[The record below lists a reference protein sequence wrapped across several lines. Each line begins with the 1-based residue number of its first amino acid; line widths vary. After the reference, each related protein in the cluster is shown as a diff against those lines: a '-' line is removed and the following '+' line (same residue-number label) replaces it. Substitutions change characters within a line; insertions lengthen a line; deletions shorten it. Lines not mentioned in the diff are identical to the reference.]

1 MMRRLLLCLL
11 PFAAQA
17 QPALIPEPQEVSWNS
32 GHFEKSACQYLLP
45 ADGIFSREV
54 KLLQTLFPQVKVA
67 QGSHHYIALRHGSS
81 RPEGYTLQVY
91 ADSIVITAGDAAGAF
106 YAIQTLQQLA
116 ENKGRIP
123 ACRITD
129 WPAFAWRGYMVDV
142 GRNYQ
147 SMPLLKQQIDVMARY
162 KLNVFHFHATE
173 DVAWRLAS
181 RQYPQLTA
189 PEHMTRNKGKFYS
202 EADIQELIAYC
213 RDRYVTFVPEIDMPG
228 HSAAFKRAMKTDMQS
243 DTGLAIVKNILREFC
258 ATYNVPYVHIGGDE
272 VHISNKQFLPEVTA
286 LLHSLGKQTVGW
298 SPGGNLHSSTLRQLW
313 MNDGGT
319 DTLLRYIDS
328 RHLYLNHMDPLEAV
342 ATLFFRRIDT
352 AMKGATLCLWHD
364 RKVQHEND
372 LLRMNAVYPGIPAF
386 SERVWKGGGY
396 PGWIAAIGTPGTEKA
411 AAFAAFEKRL
421 LLHRQRYFSTMPFP
435 YAAQSSWVWDLYGP
449 FRNNG
454 DLARDFDTTGAQT
467 LQATGGTVILR
478 HWWAPKV
485 TGVLPSPEE
494 NTTWYAF
501 TKIWR
506 NQAGPV
512 KFWIGFNNFSR
523 SPNTDSPPANAWD
536 NRHSAVWVNGSLV
549 PPPRWKRAGQ
559 KGDSEIPL
567 VDEGYE
573 YRTPVTIP
581 LRKGWNTVKIKLPV
595 GSFKGPDWHNP
606 VKWMFT
612 FVPAP

>member
-1 MMRRLLLCLL
+1 MIRRLLTLLL
-11 PFAAQA
+11 PFAAHA
-17 QPALIPEPQEVSWNS
+17 QPALIPAPQQVSWDA
-32 GHFEKSACQYLLP
+32 GHFEKAACRYLLP
-45 ADGIFSREV
+45 ADDMFRREV
-54 KLLQTLFPQVKVA
+54 RLLQTLFPQARMA
-67 QGSHHYIALRHGSS
+67 QGSNNYVVVRRGGN
-81 RPEGYTLQVY
+81 RPEGYTLQVHP
-91 ADSIVITAGDAAGAF
+91 DSIVITAQDAAGAF

-116 ENKGRIP
+116 RGNSKIP

-162 KLNVFHFHATE
+162 KLNVFHFHPTE
-173 DVAWRLAS
+173 DVAWRLAC

-202 EADIQELIAYC
+202 EADMRELIAYC
-213 RDRYVTFVPEIDMPG
+213 RDRYITLVPEIDMPG
-228 HSAAFKRAMKTDMQS
+228 HSTAFRRAMKTDMQS
-243 DTGLAIVKNILREFC
+243 DTGLAIVKSILREFC
-258 ATYNVPYVHIGGDE
+258 ATYDVPYIHIGGDE
-272 VHISNKQFLPEVTA
+272 VHISNRQFLPEVTA
-286 LLHSLGKQTVGW
+286 LLHSLGKQTIGW
-298 SPGGNLHSSTLRQLW
+298 SPGGNLHPGTLRQLW
-313 MNDGGT
+313 MNDGAT
-319 DTLLRYIDS
+319 DTSLQYVDS
-328 RHLYLNHMDPLEAV
+328 RHLYLNHMDPLETV
-342 ATLFFRRIDT
+342 ATLFFREIDT

-364 RKVQHEND
+364 RKVRHEDD

-396 PGWIAAIGTPGTEKA
+396 PGWAAAIGAPGTAKA
-411 AAFAAFEKRL
+411 TSFAAFEQRL
-421 LLHRQRYFSTMPFP
+421 LQHRQRYFSTLSFP
-435 YAAQSSWVWDLYGP
+435 YAAQSALVWDLYGP

-454 DLARDFDTTGAQT
+454 DLARDFDTTGAPALQT
-467 LQATGGTVILR
+467 VGGTVILR

-485 TGVLPSPEE
+485 TGALPAPEE
-494 NTTWYAF
+494 NTTWYAY
-501 TKIWR
+501 TRIWR
-506 NQAGPV
+506 NKAGPE

-523 SPNTDSPPANAWD
+523 SPNTDSPPARAWD

-549 PPPRWKRAGQ
+549 PPPHWKRAGQ

-573 YRTPVTIP
+573 YRAPVIIP
-581 LRKGWNTVKIKLPV
+581 LRKGWNTVKIKAPV

-612 FVPAP
+612 FIPAP